1 MPAIEHPLLTQADEF
16 LAALLAFEAA
26 IPDPQP
32 DAGAID
38 DSKGPRLERE
48 RRPSLGT
55 VYVPGSG
62 DNVPQNVAT
71 TGTPTNP
78 GVNARGGN
86 SSNSG
91 GGGGGGW

>member
-1 MPAIEHPLLTQADEF
+1 MKL
-16 LAALLAFEAA
+16 LAALLLLEAS
-26 IPDPQP
+26 IPEPSS
-32 DAGAID
+32 DAGKLD
-38 DSKGPRLERE
+38 DSSMVNPWGKQKRKQGP
-48 RRPSLGT
+48 GT

-62 DNVPQNVAT
+62 DSVPQNVAT

>member
-26 IPDPQP
+26 IPEPQP
-32 DAGAID
+32 DAGEID

-62 DNVPQNVAT
+62 DSVPQNVAT